1 MAILKASEGIR
12 LNATSG
18 TSADY
23 GTRMWHLT
31 KTIPA
36 NSGQN
41 LITFTQTSSPTYRGN
56 VAITVFFA
64 AQRTTS
70 YTEMPAR
77 VEMATIYL
85 NTNGNPTFE
94 GDVTTIVSGG
104 NAICGATYS
113 SSGTTCSVGISGAST
128 DVYGG
133 LVVHATTN
141 MWNRISVTI
150 N

>member
-31 KTIPA
+31 KVIPTTGA
-36 NSGQN
+36 N
-41 LITFTQTSSPTYRGN
+41 LITFTQSSSPTYRGN
-56 VAITVFFA
+56 IAITVFFA

-85 NTNGNPTFE
+85 NTNGNPTF
-94 GDVTTIVSGG
+94 DSNVFTIASGG

-113 SSGTTCSVGISGAST
+113 SSGTTCLVGISGAST
-128 DVYGG
+128 EVYGG
-133 LVVHATTN
+133 LIVHATTN